1 MTGWEGWGSSE
12 GVKQHINV
20 YGDDVEVDDRGYE
33 VKNWERGMG
42 SREGGKQ
49 HINVYRDDVEVDDRG
64 YEVKDRESG
73 YRGQGW

>member
-1 MTGWEGWGSSE
+1 M
-12 GVKQHINV
+12 
-20 YGDDVEVDDRGYE
+20 DDRGYE

-73 YRGQGW
+73 YRGEGW